1 MSMSQQNI
9 TIESVITEVTKKN
22 RGADLGL
29 LRRAYEFAERAHK
42 GQKRASGDPYI
53 THPVHTAYTLSKM
66 NLDDAT
72 IAAALL
78 HDVVDDT
85 PVTIEEVEKEFGKE
99 IAFLVSGVTKLGK
112 IKYRGIERHVENLR
126 KMFFAMAEDIRVV
139 LIKLADRLHNM
150 ETLNYVPE
158 EKQKRIALETI
169 EIYAPLAMRLGIG
182 SLRAKLDDLAF
193 RYAYPEEYQWV
204 VKNVKE
210 KIQEREGYLKKV
222 EPILKKELEKEG
234 IPIIDINYRAK
245 HYWSLY
251 QKLLKRNMDF
261 SQIHDL
267 IAMRIIVESIQ
278 DCYAVLGAI
287 HKNWKPLPGLIKDYI
302 ALPKPNG
309 YKSIHTTVFCID
321 GRITEFQIRTHD
333 MHEEAEY
340 GIAAHWAYTEGG
352 KPDTGV
358 KATDPRFA
366 WVGQLRE
373 WQEKMSDTTSDEFLE
388 SLRIDFFKDRIFVL
402 TPKGDVIDLPEDATP
417 IDFAYQIHSDI
428 GNQATAARINGKI
441 ASLDSPLKNGDVI
454 EILIQKNKKPSE
466 KWVGFVKT
474 NNART
479 KIKNSLKKE
488 RVLLGQRGTRS
499 ARLTITARDRVG
511 LLSDVSKVISDAGL
525 NIAHI
530 ASSDIRT
537 KGFAE
542 LDVAIQVKD
551 RSALLKLVTRLK
563 NVTGVEEIEHKI
575 QG

>member
-1 MSMSQQNI
+1 MSQQNI

-42 GQKRASGDPYI
+42 GQKRASGNPYI

-321 GRITEFQIRTHD
+321 GRITEFQIRTRD

-466 KWVGFVKT
+466 KWVEFVKT

>member
-1 MSMSQQNI
+1 MSQQNI

-321 GRITEFQIRTHD
+321 GRITEFQIRTRD